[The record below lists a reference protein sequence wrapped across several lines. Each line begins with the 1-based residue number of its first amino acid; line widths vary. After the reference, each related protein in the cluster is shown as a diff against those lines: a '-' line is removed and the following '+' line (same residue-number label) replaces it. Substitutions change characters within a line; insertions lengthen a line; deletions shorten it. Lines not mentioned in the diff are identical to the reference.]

1 MSRGH
6 TMKIFISWSGERSEA
21 LAKALREWFP
31 LVLHFVDPWLSQS
44 DIQAGERWS
53 VEIAKE
59 LEGCNFGV
67 ICITRENLSS
77 PWILFEAGA
86 LAKSMQDGRV
96 IPLLLDLDFKEIS
109 GPLAQFQAKKSDGT
123 GIKELV
129 VSLNK
134 AAQNPVPDAQL
145 EKLFSALWTDLEKQI
160 SSIPKGT
167 APAKH
172 NRPQG
177 EILEELVSSVRT
189 VEMRVRDAMDDDP
202 FIRKRRRMRFHPEMM
217 HMLMHRVAEGP
228 RDPVQILFV
237 AGLLRDD
244 APWLYELA
252 LEAYRSI
259 RTGRKQE
266 GQKALRRFRDAL
278 ELLQRGP
285 FFDELGF
292 DKMALKMI
300 RSDFF
305 EMFEFMDFDEIEE
318 GAENPGGRGKRL
330 PPEKKVP

>member
-1 MSRGH
+1 
-6 TMKIFISWSGERSEA
+6 MKIFISWSGERSEA

-134 AAQNPVPDAQL
+134 AAPNPVPDGQL
-145 EKLFSALWTDLEKQI
+145 EKLFAALWTDLEKQI

-202 FIRKRRRMRFHPEMM
+202 YIRKRRRMRFHPGMM
-217 HMLMHRVAEGP
+217 HEMMHRVAQGP
-228 RDPVQILFV
+228 RDPIQILIF

-244 APWLYELA
+244 VPWLYELA
-252 LEAYRSI
+252 LESYRAI
-259 RTGRKQE
+259 RSGKKEE
-266 GQKALRRFRDAL
+266 GQESLQRFRDAL
-278 ELLQRGP
+278 ELMQRGP
-285 FFDELGF
+285 FLEEFGLDR
-292 DKMALKMI
+292 MSLKMM
-300 RSDFF
+300 RSDFM
-305 EMFEFMDFDEIEE
+305 EMFEFMDFDDFDN
-318 GAENPGGRGKRL
+318 GASTGGRKRM
-330 PPEKKVP
+330 PSAKKEG

>member
-1 MSRGH
+1 
-6 TMKIFISWSGERSEA
+6 MKIFISWSGERSEA

-53 VEIAKE
+53 IEIAKE
-59 LEGCNFGV
+59 LESCNFGV

-86 LAKSMQDGRV
+86 LAKSIQDGRV

-109 GPLAQFQAKKSDGT
+109 GPLAQFQAKKSDGA
-123 GIKELV
+123 GIRELV

-134 AAQNPVPDAQL
+134 AATNPVPETQL
-145 EKLFSALWTDLEKQI
+145 EKLFSALWDDLERQI
-160 SSIPKGT
+160 TSIPKSG

-177 EILEELVSSVRT
+177 EILEELVSSIRS

-202 FIRKRRRMRFHPEMM
+202 ILRKRRRMRFHPGMM
-217 HMLMHRVAEGP
+217 HEMMHRVAIGP
-228 RDPVQILFV
+228 RDPIQILIL

-244 APWLYELA
+244 VPWLYELA
-252 LEAYRSI
+252 LEAYRAI
-259 RTGRKQE
+259 RVGKKEE
-266 GQKALRRFRDAL
+266 GQISLQRFRNAL
-278 ELLQRGP
+278 EVMLRGP
-285 FFDELGF
+285 YFEEFGLDR
-292 DKMALKMI
+292 MSLKVM
-300 RSDFF
+300 RSDFN
-305 EMFEFMDFDEIEE
+305 EMFEFMDFADFDNAANT
-318 GAENPGGRGKRL
+318 GSQKRVT
-330 PPEKKVP
+330 PTKA